1 MSSERPSAESSAK
14 VQAPT
19 AEEWKETSTAHA
31 ESAEALEAKKAEM
44 AKAIESGD
52 FAKVSELAA
61 EAQVLESGTTALE
74 GKKQEGFNAAYEE
87 AHAENARMDEE
98 KAEAEKSTAV
108 EIERIETINKE
119 IDAKKQELEA
129 LKASGNFA
137 GIGEVAKQIM
147 TLEAQKSNKP
157 FESSNPSQESEK
169 RNKEAE
175 IEQIVESSEYKELYS
190 QYAALKTRQEILG
203 SANAY
208 FNYTAGIKG
217 DPRYDAVR
225 EALAAPSDE
234 AVYKL
239 NSFIKENLGKYGDLE
254 KDIDIRLHNDL
265 YNSPQLMQV
274 IEARFK
280 LQDGL
285 FRGQLDLI
293 KNYQ

>member
-1 MSSERPSAESSAK
+1 
-14 VQAPT
+14 
-19 AEEWKETSTAHA
+19 
-31 ESAEALEAKKAEM
+31 
-44 AKAIESGD
+44 
-52 FAKVSELAA
+52 
-61 EAQVLESGTTALE
+61 
-74 GKKQEGFNAAYEE
+74 
-87 AHAENARMDEE
+87 
-98 KAEAEKSTAV
+98 
-108 EIERIETINKE
+108 
-119 IDAKKQELEA
+119 
-129 LKASGNFA
+129 
-137 GIGEVAKQIM
+137 M